1 NYLQKFEKAI
11 KKDGRNKPNKNSLL
25 KISEE
30 DVRKLAERF
39 WTITEIAAFFNCSDK
54 TISNRFSDIV
64 VKGKE
69 NGRAKLRDIQL
80 RSAMNGNVTMQIW
93 LGKQYLKQTDKQET
107 DITLPTEIIIELPS
121 SFTDED

>member
-1 NYLQKFEKAI
+1 MKSKPA
-11 KKDGRNKPNKNSLL
+11 KKHGVANNKNAL
-25 KISEE
+25 KDINPE

-80 RSAMNGNVTMQIW
+80 RSAMSGNVTMQIW
-93 LGKQYLKQTDKQET
+93 LGKQYLDQTDKTQVSN
-107 DITLPTEIIIELPS
+107 L
-121 SFTDED
+121 

>member
-1 NYLQKFEKAI
+1 MKKAI

-25 KISEE
+25 KINEE

-69 NGRAKLRDIQL
+69 NVLTVMRMPNSVLTNSIKMVI
-80 RSAMNGNVTMQIW
+80 
-93 LGKQYLKQTDKQET
+93 
-107 DITLPTEIIIELPS
+107 
-121 SFTDED
+121 